1 MGKRKMA
8 GGTKTKE
15 WGLVASFSGR
25 ATTMCATG
33 EPLACRLLLAKQRRD
48 GLASS
53 RRPGTNEELLAPV
66 GRSSPLT
73 VLTSGDFPMLKGQ
86 AVENHTGLVCRLT
99 VDLKHCCVMFLHT
112 PKKKFHHINK
122 NDHALA
128 DHTQRYCL
136 PMGCSSSHA
145 HIASLCS
152 NGKLPSLAIA
162 RGKGRRK

>member
-8 GGTKTKE
+8 GGTETKE

-25 ATTMCATG
+25 ATTLCATG
-33 EPLACRLLLAKQRRD
+33 EPLAWRLLLAKQRRD

-86 AVENHTGLVCRLT
+86 AVENYTGLVCRLT
-99 VDLKHCCVMFLHT
+99 VDLKHCCVMFLHSN
-112 PKKKFHHINK
+112 KKKKKHFSP
-122 NDHALA
+122 
-128 DHTQRYCL
+128 HTQ
-136 PMGCSSSHA
+136 
-145 HIASLCS
+145 
-152 NGKLPSLAIA
+152 K
-162 RGKGRRK
+162 